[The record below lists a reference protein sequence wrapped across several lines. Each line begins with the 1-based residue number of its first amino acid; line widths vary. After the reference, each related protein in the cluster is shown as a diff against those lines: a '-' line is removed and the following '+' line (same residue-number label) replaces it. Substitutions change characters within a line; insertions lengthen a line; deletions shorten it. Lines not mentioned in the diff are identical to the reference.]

1 MIKKKKMSKQR
12 PLSPHLQIY
21 KPEITSVL
29 SILHRITGIT
39 LSVGSLLLVLWIF
52 TLSLGKIYYEYFLMF
67 SQSWIGIFILIGFTF
82 AINYHLSNGIRHL
95 FWDFGHGFEL
105 VTVYKSGFTVVLSA
119 IILTAVIWIMIL
131 FN

>member
-1 MIKKKKMSKQR
+1 MSDKHSIDSRQ
-12 PLSPHLQIY
+12 LSPHLQIY